1 MFFILFVL
9 VVVLLF
15 VVFRRVTRRPVVVA
29 KRDDHAIVI
38 GGSIAG
44 MATAAYLR
52 RHFRRVTIIE
62 SDDVFDDRLIHS
74 SPAELLSYRCDL
86 TSSSSLGR
94 SSVNHSYQIHVL
106 QGEGRKILFE
116 LFPKLE
122 KTLLDEHHA
131 YLCDL
136 KKHFHFVIGDVLLNR
151 ALTEDLTWFCID
163 RFTLETIIRREISQF
178 EDIHW
183 ISKTKVSNLIVDREK
198 NVVLG
203 VQCPFD
209 LRGDLICDC
218 SGRFSS
224 STKWLKQSFDLHIP
238 EDQLHVGIGY
248 VSFVAE
254 RFRTGID
261 RLDSIH
267 VGGLAAHAPKHN
279 KGFLTM
285 PIRRLFT
292 GEENSLGFLANFAVY
307 CLNGEYPPDDSFE
320 NLLQWVKEH
329 LPSDYYSMLKSTEV
343 RSPLLT
349 YRGAF
354 DQRKYVER
362 VGRRWPKNFVLVGDS
377 MCSFNPKNG
386 QGMTHA
392 CRQARQ
398 LDRILRQ
405 SSSLVDVSLIYNR
418 QSSSISDECWLGSA
432 TNDWVVPNLRFVQID
447 GEGTRRTF
455 QGDERRIPLFSEFL
469 QWYTFWL
476 IDCAARS
483 GELTTAFLHVVFQ
496 HKSPYSLL
504 RPKFFFA
511 ILSASLSSL
520 LNKMSSL

>member
-1 MFFILFVL
+1 MFFILFFL
-9 VVVLLF
+9 LLLF
-15 VVFRRVTRRPVVVA
+15 VFRRARRPFVVE

-62 SDDVFDDRLIHS
+62 NDDVFNERLIHS

-86 TSSSSLGR
+86 TSSASLGR
-94 SSVNHSYQIHVL
+94 PSVNHTYQIHVL
-106 QGEGRKILFE
+106 QGEGRKILFD

-122 KTLLDEHHA
+122 KTLLDDHHA
-131 YLCDL
+131 YLCAL
-136 KKHFHFVIGDVLLNR
+136 KKNFHFVIGDVLLNR
-151 ALTEDLTWFCID
+151 ALTDDLTWFCID
-163 RFTLETIIRREISQF
+163 RFTLETSIRREISQF
-178 EDIHW
+178 DDIDW
-183 ISKTKVSNLIVDREK
+183 LSKTKVSGLIVDRQE

-203 VQCPFD
+203 VRCPSSEI
-209 LRGDLICDC
+209 RGDLICDC

-224 STKWLKQSFDLHIP
+224 STKWLKQSFDLSIP

-248 VSFVAE
+248 VSFLAE

-261 RLDSIH
+261 RLDAIH

-285 PIRRLFT
+285 PIRQLPT
-292 GEENSLGFLANFAVY
+292 GEKNSLGFLSNFAVY

-329 LPSDYYSMLKSTEV
+329 LPADYYSMLKSTEV
-343 RSPLLT
+343 RSPLLA

-354 DQRKYVER
+354 DQRRYVEK

-405 SSSLVDVSLIYNR
+405 TSSLADLSRIYNR
-418 QSSSISDECWLGSA
+418 QASSISEECWLGSA

-447 GEGTRRTF
+447 AEGTRRTF
-455 QGDERRIPLFSEFL
+455 RADQRRIPLFSQFL

-504 RPKFFFA
+504 RPKFFLA
-511 ILSASLSSL
+511 IVSASLSSL
-520 LNKMSSL
+520 LNKISSI